1 MKNVLFIEPFCP
13 YPLVSGGHQAIYNG
27 IAAMKDVANV
37 YVVYAHTSWKDYSEA
52 GRVELEKRFPF
63 VHVLHYGLA
72 EKSTGQF
79 WFKLKRRIRRTWSKW
94 MNKIR
99 KPKVD
104 INDYRSWG
112 FTPQPDNYAQYIN
125 QLIEQYHIDVVQ
137 VEMCFLLSIVLDL
150 PKHVKKIFVH
160 HELRYVRE
168 ELRLGKIDVPQSFRN
183 EVTIHKLEEIGLLNM
198 YDEIVTLSETDKQKL
213 IEAGVTKPI
222 LTSFA
227 VVNTENSSAENSC
240 EWKHVLSFVGPETHD
255 PNYDG
260 VMWFLENCWSELQAK
275 NAEYRLRIIGKWN
288 AGTCEKIRAQYPNV
302 EFAGF
307 VENLTDALSGTV
319 MIVPIRV
326 GSGIRMKILEAGAI
340 GVPVVSTHVGAEGLP
355 VENGENILLADTSEA
370 FVGAVLK
377 MEDDVT
383 RERLSKQLQ
392 ATIQKQYSLDALRE
406 NRKKLYIDE

>member
-13 YPLVSGGHQAIYNG
+13 YPLISGGHQAIYNG

-37 YVVYAHTSWKDYSEA
+37 YVVYAHTTWKDGSEPY
-52 GRVELEKRFPF
+52 RHQLEEMFPYARFF
-63 VHVLHYGLA
+63 HFALA
-72 EKSTGQF
+72 EKTAGQF
-79 WFKLKRRIRRTWSKW
+79 WFKLKRRIRRTWGKW

-112 FTPQPDNYAQYIN
+112 FEPQPDNYAQYIN
-125 QLIEQYHIDVVQ
+125 QLIEQYYIDVVQ

-168 ELRLGKIDVPQSFRN
+168 ELRLGKMDVPQSFRN
-183 EVTIHKLEEIGLLNM
+183 EVMIHKFEEIGLLNT

-213 IEAGVTKPI
+213 IADGVTKPI

-227 VVNTENSSAENSC
+227 VVNTEKSSVKNSC
-240 EWKHVLSFVGPETHD
+240 EWNHVLSFIGPEGHD

-275 NAEYRLRIIGKWN
+275 NADYRLRIIGRWN
-288 AGTCEKIRAQYPNV
+288 GATGEKIRAQYPNV

-307 VENLTDALSGTV
+307 VENLADALSGTV

-355 VENGENILLADTSEA
+355 VVDGENILFADTPED

-377 MEDDVT
+377 MEDDAI
-383 RERLSKQLQ
+383 RKRQSEQLQ
-392 ATIQKQYSLDALRE
+392 ATIQKKYSVEALRE
-406 NRKKLYIDE
+406 NRKKLYV

>member
-27 IAAMKDVANV
+27 IVAMKDVANV

-52 GRVELEKRFPF
+52 GRLELEKRFPF

-72 EKSTGQF
+72 EKSAGQF
-79 WFKLKRRIRRTWSKW
+79 WFKFKRRIRRTWNKW
-94 MNKIR
+94 IDKIHP
-99 KPKVD
+99 PKTDV
-104 INDYRSWG
+104 NDYRSWG
-112 FTPQPDNYAQYIN
+112 FAPQPDNYAQYIN
-125 QLIEQYHIDVVQ
+125 KLIEQYHIDVVQ
-137 VEMCFLLSIVLDL
+137 VEMCFLLSMVLDL

-168 ELRLGKIDVPQSFRN
+168 ELRLANIEVPQSFRH
-183 EVTIHKLEEIGLLNM
+183 EVTIHKFEEIGLLNM
-198 YDEIVTLSETDKQKL
+198 YDEIVVLSETDKQKL
-213 IEAGVTKPI
+213 IADGVTTPI

-227 VVNTENSSAENSC
+227 VVNTEKPSEDISGK
-240 EWKHVLSFVGPETHD
+240 WKYVLSFIGPESHD

-260 VMWFLENCWSELQAK
+260 VMWFLENCWNELCAK
-275 NAEYRLRIIGKWN
+275 NADYKLRIIGKWS
-288 AGTCEKIRAQYPNV
+288 ADTCDIIRSQYPNV

-307 VENLTDALSGTV
+307 VENLSDALSGTV

-340 GVPVVSTHVGAEGLP
+340 GVPVVSTRVGAEGLP
-355 VENGENILLADTSEA
+355 VEDGENILLADSSES

-377 MEDDVT
+377 MENEVM
-383 RERLSKQLQ
+383 RVALAKQLQ
-392 ATIQKQYSLDALRE
+392 ATIQKKYSVTALKE
-406 NRKKLYIDE
+406 NRRSLYV

>member
-52 GRVELEKRFPF
+52 GRLELEKRFPF

-72 EKSTGQF
+72 EKSSAQF
-79 WFKLKRRIRRTWSKW
+79 WFKLKRRIRRTWNKW
-94 MNKIR
+94 IDKIHP
-99 KPKVD
+99 PKTDV
-104 INDYRSWG
+104 NDYRSWG
-112 FTPQPDNYAQYIN
+112 FAPQPDNYAQYIN
-125 QLIEQYHIDVVQ
+125 KLIEQYHIDVVQ
-137 VEMCFLLSIVLDL
+137 VEMCFLLSMVLDL

-168 ELRLGKIDVPQSFRN
+168 ELRLAKIEVPLSFRH
-183 EVTIHKLEEIGLLNM
+183 EVTIHKFEEIGLLNM

-213 IEAGVTKPI
+213 ITDGVTKPI

-227 VVNTENSSAENSC
+227 VVNTEKPSEDISGK
-240 EWKHVLSFVGPETHD
+240 WKYVLSFIGPESHD

-260 VMWFLENCWSELQAK
+260 VMWFLENCWNELRAK
-275 NAEYRLRIIGKWN
+275 NADYKLRIIGKWS
-288 AGTCEKIRAQYPNV
+288 ADTCDIIRAQYPNV

-307 VENLTDALSGTV
+307 VENLSDALSGTV

-340 GVPVVSTHVGAEGLP
+340 GVPVVSTRVGAEGLP
-355 VENGENILLADTSEA
+355 VEDGENILLADQPKEFAEVIMSLENSSLRDKL
-370 FVGAVLK
+370 AVNL
-377 MEDDVT
+377 
-383 RERLSKQLQ
+383 
-392 ATIQKQYSLDALRE
+392 QKQISKFYSLSALTE
-406 NRKKLYIDE
+406 NRKSLYI

>member
-27 IAAMKDVANV
+27 IAAMMDVANV

-52 GRVELEKRFPF
+52 GRLELEKRFPF

-72 EKSTGQF
+72 EKSSGQF
-79 WFKLKRRIRRTWSKW
+79 WFKLKRRIRRTWGKW
-94 MNKIR
+94 MGKIR

-112 FTPQPDNYAQYIN
+112 FEPQPDNYAQYIN

-137 VEMCFLLSIVLDL
+137 VEMCFQLSMVLDL

-168 ELRLGKIDVPQSFRN
+168 ELRLANIEVPLSFRH
-183 EVTIHKLEEIGLLNM
+183 EVTIHKFEEIGLLNM
-198 YDEIVTLSETDKQKL
+198 YDEIVVLSETDKQKL
-213 IEAGVTKPI
+213 IADGVTTPI

-227 VVNTENSSAENSC
+227 VVNTEKPSEDISGK
-240 EWKHVLSFVGPETHD
+240 WKYVLSFIGPESHD

-260 VMWFLENCWSELQAK
+260 VMWFLENCWNELRAK
-275 NAEYRLRIIGKWN
+275 NADYKLRIIGKWS
-288 AGTCEKIRAQYPNV
+288 ADTCDIIRSQYPNV

-307 VENLTDALSGTV
+307 VENLSDALSGTV

-340 GVPVVSTHVGAEGLP
+340 GVPVVSTRVGAEGLP
-355 VENGENILLADTSEA
+355 VEDGENILLADSSES

-377 MEDDVT
+377 MENEVM
-383 RERLSKQLQ
+383 RVALAKQLQ
-392 ATIQKQYSLDALRE
+392 ATIQKKYSVAALRE
-406 NRKKLYIDE
+406 NRRCLYV

>member
-27 IAAMKDVANV
+27 IAAMRDVANV

-52 GRVELEKRFPF
+52 GRLELEKRFPF

-72 EKSTGQF
+72 EKSSGQF
-79 WFKLKRRIRRTWSKW
+79 WFKLKRRIHRTWGKW

-99 KPKVD
+99 KPQTDV
-104 INDYRSWG
+104 NDYRSWG

-137 VEMCFLLSIVLDL
+137 VEMCSQLSMVLDL
-150 PKHVKKIFVH
+150 PKDVKKIFVH

-168 ELRLGKIDVPQSFRN
+168 ALRLGKMDVPQSFRN
-183 EVTIHKLEEIGLLNM
+183 EVMIHKFEEIGLLNM

-213 IEAGVTKPI
+213 IADGVNKPI

-227 VVNTENSSAENSC
+227 VVNTEKSSVRNTG
-240 EWKHVLSFVGPETHD
+240 EWKHVLSFIGPESHD

-260 VMWFLENCWSELQAK
+260 VMWFLENCWSKLQTK
-275 NAEYRLRIIGKWN
+275 NRDYRLRIIGKWSVE
-288 AGTCEKIRAQYPNV
+288 TCDKIRAQYPNV

-307 VENLTDALSGTV
+307 VERIADALYDTV

-340 GVPVVSTHVGAEGLP
+340 GVPVISTHVGAEGLP
-355 VENGENILLADTSEA
+355 VVDGKNILLADTSDTFAEA
-370 FVGAVLK
+370 IMK
-377 MEDDVT
+377 MENEVV
-383 RERLSKQLQ
+383 RVALSEQLQ
-392 ATIQKQYSLDALRE
+392 DTIQKKYSVEALRE
-406 NRKKLYIDE
+406 NRKTLYR

>member
-37 YVVYAHTSWKDYSEA
+37 YVIYAHTSWIDYSEV
-52 GRVELEKRFPF
+52 GRLELGKRFPF

-72 EKSTGQF
+72 EKSSAQF
-79 WFKLKRRIRRTWSKW
+79 WFKLKRRICRVWNKW
-94 MNKIR
+94 IDKIHP
-99 KPKVD
+99 PKTDV
-104 INDYRSWG
+104 NDYRSWG
-112 FTPQPDNYAQYIN
+112 FAPQPDNYAQYIN
-125 QLIEQYHIDVVQ
+125 KLIEQYHIDVVQ
-137 VEMCFLLSIVLDL
+137 VEMCFLLSMVLDL

-168 ELRLGKIDVPQSFRN
+168 ELRLGKMDVPQSFRN
-183 EVTIHKLEEIGLLNM
+183 EVMIHKFEEIGLLNM

-213 IEAGVTKPI
+213 IADGVSKPI

-227 VVNTENSSAENSC
+227 VVNTEKPSLESTGV
-240 EWKHVLSFVGPETHD
+240 WKHVLSFIGPEMHD

-260 VMWFLENCWSELQAK
+260 IMWFLENCWGALQAK
-275 NAEYRLRIIGKWN
+275 NAEYRLRIIGKWSS
-288 AGTCEKIRAQYPNV
+288 GTCDTIRALYPNV

-307 VENLTDALSGTV
+307 VENLADALCDTV

-340 GVPVVSTHVGAEGLP
+340 GVPVVSTRVGAEGLP
-355 VENGENILLADTSEA
+355 IINGENIQLADTPETFVEA
-370 FVGAVLK
+370 ILR
-377 MEDDVT
+377 MEDDVV
-383 RERLSKQLQ
+383 RGALSTQLQ
-392 ATIQKQYSLDALRE
+392 STIQKKYSVEALRE
-406 NRKKLYIDE
+406 NRRILYV

>member
-13 YPLVSGGHQAIYNG
+13 YPLISGGHQAIYNG

-52 GRVELEKRFPF
+52 GRLELEKRFPF

-72 EKSTGQF
+72 EKSAGQF
-79 WFKLKRRIRRTWSKW
+79 WFKLRRRIRRMWSKW
-94 MNKIR
+94 MGKIC
-99 KPKVD
+99 KPKTN
-104 INDYRSWG
+104 IEDYRSWG

-125 QLIEQYHIDVVQ
+125 ELIEQYHIDVVQ

-168 ELRLGKIDVPQSFRN
+168 ELRLAKVNVPQSFRN
-183 EVTIHKLEEIGLLNM
+183 EVTIHKFEEIGLLNM
-198 YDEIVTLSETDKQKL
+198 YDEIVVLSETDKQKL
-213 IEAGVTKPI
+213 IKDGVTKPI

-227 VVNTENSSAENSC
+227 VVNTEKSSVKNSGDWN
-240 EWKHVLSFVGPETHD
+240 HVLSFIGPETHD

-260 VMWFLENCWSELQAK
+260 VMWFLEHCWNALQAM
-275 NAEYRLRIIGKWN
+275 NAGYRLRTIGKWSS
-288 AGTCEKIRAQYPNV
+288 ATGEKVRAQYPNV

-307 VENLTDALSGTV
+307 VENLADALSGTV

-340 GVPVVSTHVGAEGLP
+340 GVPVVSTRVGAEGLP

-370 FVGAVLK
+370 FVEAIDK
-377 MEDDVT
+377 MNDDE
-383 RERLSKQLQ
+383 ERTTLSKQLQ
-392 ATIQKQYSLDALRE
+392 VTIQKQYSLEALRE
-406 NRKKLYIDE
+406 NRRSLYV

>member
-37 YVVYAHTSWKDYSEA
+37 YVVYAHTSWTDYSEA
-52 GRVELEKRFPF
+52 GRLELEKQFPF

-79 WFKLKRRIRRTWSKW
+79 IFKLKRRISRIWNKW
-94 MNKIR
+94 INKIR
-99 KPKVD
+99 PPKTD

-112 FTPQPDNYAQYIN
+112 FAPQPDNYAKYIN
-125 QLIEQYHIDVVQ
+125 ELIEKYHIDVVQ
-137 VEMCFLLSIVLDL
+137 VEMCFLLSMVLDL

-168 ELRLGKIDVPQSFRN
+168 ELRLAKIEVPQSFRH
-183 EVTIHKLEEIGLLNM
+183 EVTIHKFEEIGLLNM
-198 YDEIVTLSETDKQKL
+198 YDEIVVLSETDKQKL
-213 IEAGVTKPI
+213 IADGVTTPI

-227 VVNTENSSAENSC
+227 VVNTTKRSVTEKKAWS
-240 EWKHVLSFVGPETHD
+240 HVLSFIGPESHD

-260 VMWFLENCWSELQAK
+260 ITWFLENCWNELRAK
-275 NAEYRLRIIGKWN
+275 NADYKLRIIGKWS
-288 AGTCEKIRAQYPNV
+288 ADTCDIIRSQYPNV

-307 VENLTDALSGTV
+307 VENLSDALSGTV

-340 GVPVVSTHVGAEGLP
+340 GVPVVSTRVGAEGLP
-355 VENGENILLADTSEA
+355 VEDGENILLADSSES

-377 MEDDVT
+377 MENEVM
-383 RERLSKQLQ
+383 RVALAKQLQ
-392 ATIQKQYSLDALRE
+392 ATIQKKYSVAALRE
-406 NRKKLYIDE
+406 NRRSLYV

>member
-1 MKNVLFIEPFCP
+1 MRKNVLLIEPFIP

-27 IAAMKDVANV
+27 IAAMMDVANV

-52 GRVELEKRFPF
+52 GRLELEKRFPF

-72 EKSTGQF
+72 EKSSGQF
-79 WFKLKRRIRRTWSKW
+79 WFKLKRRIRRTWGKW
-94 MNKIR
+94 MGKIR

-112 FTPQPDNYAQYIN
+112 FEPQPDNYAQYIN
-125 QLIEQYHIDVVQ
+125 QVIDQYHIDVVQ
-137 VEMCFLLSIVLDL
+137 VEMCFLLSMVLDL

-168 ELRLGKIDVPQSFRN
+168 ELRLGKMDVPQSFRN
-183 EVTIHKLEEIGLLNM
+183 EVMIHKFEEIGLLNM

-222 LTSFA
+222 LASFA
-227 VVNTENSSAENSC
+227 VVDTSEQRDENAEG
-240 EWKHVLSFVGPETHD
+240 WKHVLSFIGPEGHD

-275 NAEYRLRIIGKWN
+275 NAKYRLRIIGKWN

-355 VENGENILLADTSEA
+355 VVDGENILFTDTPED

-383 RERLSKQLQ
+383 RKRLSEHLQ
-392 ATIQKQYSLDALRE
+392 TTIQKKYSVEALKE
-406 NRKKLYIDE
+406 NRMELYV

>member
-1 MKNVLFIEPFCP
+1 
-13 YPLVSGGHQAIYNG
+13 
-27 IAAMKDVANV
+27 
-37 YVVYAHTSWKDYSEA
+37 
-52 GRVELEKRFPF
+52 
-63 VHVLHYGLA
+63 
-72 EKSTGQF
+72 
-79 WFKLKRRIRRTWSKW
+79 

-99 KPKVD
+99 TPKVD

-125 QLIEQYHIDVVQ
+125 QLIEQYHIDAVQ

-168 ELRLGKIDVPQSFRN
+168 ELRLGKMDVPQSFRN
-183 EVTIHKLEEIGLLNM
+183 EVMIHKFEEIGLLNM

-213 IEAGVTKPI
+213 IADGVTKPI

-227 VVNTENSSAENSC
+227 VVNTEKSSVESSGD
-240 EWKHVLSFVGPETHD
+240 WKHVLSFIGPEGHD

-275 NAEYRLRIIGKWN
+275 NAEYRLRIIGRWS
-288 AGTCEKIRAQYPNV
+288 AGTCDRIRAQYPNV

-307 VENLTDALSGTV
+307 VENLADALNGTV

-340 GVPVVSTHVGAEGLP
+340 GVPVVSTRVGAEGLP
-355 VENGENILLADTSEA
+355 VVDGENIFLADTPED

-377 MEDDVT
+377 MEDDAT
-383 RERLSKQLQ
+383 RERLSEQLQ
-392 ATIQKQYSLDALRE
+392 ETIQKQYSVEALRE
-406 NRKKLYIDE
+406 NRAPLYN